1 MNNVDKTLLLAE
13 KFGADVS
20 FFTSSYVEAIIR
32 SPSYV
37 KLVENV
43 NWADNF
49 PLRKAVALKDD
60 FKSINYD
67 VKSFE
72 ESVIL
77 SSRINYLF
85 AVSEESFYLNPLF
98 SYDVKP
104 KTKSIGDLMV
114 DYNGKNHTFNELI
127 SDKTRNMSYKGS
139 VIAKKVDSYRLE
151 MNEFLDNIYGKT
163 RQRKGISSIVRRVM
177 INFSILFVIA
187 ALGVMLDI
195 YMLVSN
201 KEMFTSVF
209 SVGFNFTS
217 FGLGEYGIFIFFYL
231 ALCYFFFTCIL
242 GARINYVFAPY
253 YYFKNFGRNKANKVY
268 TRVNNK
274 AQKLADYIFDHCKKN
289 EELKDDISLFTMP
302 KKYNS
307 ELDSYLKC
315 YSIKKD
321 RFYRFLKSISTFFL
335 VLMILDGIYYLVV
348 FLLKMYGVI

>member
-37 KLVENV
+37 RLVENV

-49 PLRKAVALKDD
+49 PLRRSVALKDD
-60 FKSINYD
+60 FKAINYD

-85 AVSEESFYLNPLF
+85 AVSDECFYLNPLF

-104 KTKSIGDLMV
+104 KTESLGDLAV
-114 DYNGKNHTFNELI
+114 DYNGQSHTFNELI
-127 SDKTRNMSYKGS
+127 ADKTRNLSYKGS
-139 VIAKKVDSYRLE
+139 IIAKKVDLYRQE
-151 MNEFLDNIYGKT
+151 MNDYLDNIYSRT
-163 RQRKGISSIVRRVM
+163 RQRRGISSIVRKV
-177 INFSILFVIA
+177 IISYSALFLIA
-187 ALGVMLDI
+187 VLGALFDI

-201 KEMFTSVF
+201 KDVFTSVF
-209 SVGFNFTS
+209 SGSFNFSS
-217 FGLGEYGIFIFFYL
+217 FGLGGYGIFIFFCL
-231 ALCYFFFTCIL
+231 SLCYLFFTCIF
-242 GARINYVFAPY
+242 GARINYIFAPY

-268 TRVNNK
+268 MKVNK
-274 AQKLADYIFDHCKKN
+274 RAQRLADYIFGHCKKG
-289 EELKDDISLFTMP
+289 EELKDDISLFAFP

-307 ELDSYLKC
+307 ELDSYVRC
-315 YSIKKD
+315 YSVKKD
-321 RFYRFLKSISTFFL
+321 RLYRFLRSISLFFL
-335 VLMILDGIYYLVV
+335 ALMALDGVYYLAV
-348 FLLKMYGVI
+348 FLLKMYGII